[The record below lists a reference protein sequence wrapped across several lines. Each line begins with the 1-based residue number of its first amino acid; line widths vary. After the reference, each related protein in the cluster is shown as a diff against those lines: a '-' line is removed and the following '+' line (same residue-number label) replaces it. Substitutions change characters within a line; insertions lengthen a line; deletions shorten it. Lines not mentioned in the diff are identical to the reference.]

1 MPTRHP
7 QKTETCA
14 QPQEPAGRRRHPA
27 RNRAIPV
34 RRQAGSSPPKEP
46 SMSLLTRLLA
56 RGTVVLAHSA
66 NKLQS
71 LQMRLTAGEVN
82 DDMEHFEPYGFT
94 SNPLAGAEGIATFL
108 GGDRSHGV
116 VLVVADRRY
125 RLKALAAGEVAIYTD
140 EGDKIHF
147 KRGRVI
153 DIDTATL
160 NIRASSGV
168 IIDSP
173 TLSMSGKIVS
183 QGDQVAAGIS
193 QINHVH
199 SGVQPGP
206 GQTGVPVGG

>member
-1 MPTRHP
+1 MPAKASGEKPRTP
-7 QKTETCA
+7 CS
-14 QPQEPAGRRRHPA
+14 PASRLLP
-27 RNRAIPV
+27 
-34 RRQAGSSPPKEP
+34 SKEL

-56 RGTVVLAHSA
+56 RGTVVLANSA

-108 GGDRSHGV
+108 GGDRSHAV

-153 DIDTATL
+153 DIETATL

-168 IIDSP
+168 NIDSP

-183 QGDQVAAGIS
+183 QGDQLAAGIS

>member
-1 MPTRHP
+1 
-7 QKTETCA
+7 
-14 QPQEPAGRRRHPA
+14 
-27 RNRAIPV
+27 
-34 RRQAGSSPPKEP
+34 
-46 SMSLLTRLLA
+46 MSLLTRLLA

-168 IIDSP
+168 TIDSP

-206 GQTGVPVGG
+206 GQTGAPVGG

>member
-1 MPTRHP
+1 
-7 QKTETCA
+7 
-14 QPQEPAGRRRHPA
+14 
-27 RNRAIPV
+27 
-34 RRQAGSSPPKEP
+34 
-46 SMSLLTRLLA
+46 MSLLTRLLA
-56 RGTVVLAHSA
+56 RGTVVLANSA

-108 GGDRSHGV
+108 GGDRSHAV

-125 RLKALAAGEVAIYTD
+125 RLQALAAGEVAIYTD

-168 IIDSP
+168 NIDSP
-173 TLSMSGKIVS
+173 TLSMSGKIIS
-183 QGDQVAAGIS
+183 QGDQLAAGIS

-206 GQTGVPVGG
+206 GQTGAPVGG

>member
-1 MPTRHP
+1 
-7 QKTETCA
+7 
-14 QPQEPAGRRRHPA
+14 
-27 RNRAIPV
+27 
-34 RRQAGSSPPKEP
+34 
-46 SMSLLTRLLA
+46 MSLLTRLLA

-82 DDMEHFEPYGFT
+82 DDMEYFEPYGFT

-160 NIRASSGV
+160 NIRACSGV
-168 IIDSP
+168 TIDSP

>member
-1 MPTRHP
+1 
-7 QKTETCA
+7 
-14 QPQEPAGRRRHPA
+14 
-27 RNRAIPV
+27 
-34 RRQAGSSPPKEP
+34 
-46 SMSLLTRLLA
+46 MSLLTRLLA
-56 RGTVVLAHSA
+56 RGTVVLANSA

-108 GGDRSHGV
+108 GGDRSHAV

-125 RLKALAAGEVAIYTD
+125 RLQALAAGEVAIYTD

-168 IIDSP
+168 NIDTP

-183 QGDQVAAGIS
+183 QGDQIAAGIS

-206 GQTGVPVGG
+206 GQTGAPVGG

>member
-1 MPTRHP
+1 
-7 QKTETCA
+7 
-14 QPQEPAGRRRHPA
+14 
-27 RNRAIPV
+27 
-34 RRQAGSSPPKEP
+34 
-46 SMSLLTRLLA
+46 MSLLTRLLA
-56 RGTVVLAHSA
+56 RGTVVLANSA

-108 GGDRSHGV
+108 GGDRSHAV

-153 DIDTATL
+153 DIETATL

-168 IIDSP
+168 NIDSP

-183 QGDQVAAGIS
+183 QGDQLAAGIS

>member
-1 MPTRHP
+1 
-7 QKTETCA
+7 
-14 QPQEPAGRRRHPA
+14 
-27 RNRAIPV
+27 
-34 RRQAGSSPPKEP
+34 
-46 SMSLLTRLLA
+46 MSLLTRLLA
-56 RGTVVLAHSA
+56 RGTVVLANSA

-108 GGDRSHGV
+108 GGDRSHAV

-160 NIRASSGV
+160 NIRASSG
-168 IIDSP
+168 INIDSP

-183 QGDQVAAGIS
+183 QGDQLAAGIS

>member
-1 MPTRHP
+1 
-7 QKTETCA
+7 
-14 QPQEPAGRRRHPA
+14 
-27 RNRAIPV
+27 
-34 RRQAGSSPPKEP
+34 
-46 SMSLLTRLLA
+46 MSLLTRLLA

-160 NIRASSGV
+160 NIRASSAV
-168 IIDSP
+168 TIDSP

-206 GQTGVPVGG
+206 GQTGAPVGG

>member
-1 MPTRHP
+1 
-7 QKTETCA
+7 
-14 QPQEPAGRRRHPA
+14 
-27 RNRAIPV
+27 
-34 RRQAGSSPPKEP
+34 
-46 SMSLLTRLLA
+46 MSLLTRLLA
-56 RGTVVLAHSA
+56 RGTVVLANSA

-108 GGDRSHGV
+108 GGDRSHAV

-168 IIDSP
+168 NIDSP

-183 QGDQVAAGIS
+183 QGDQLAAGIS

>member
-1 MPTRHP
+1 
-7 QKTETCA
+7 
-14 QPQEPAGRRRHPA
+14 
-27 RNRAIPV
+27 
-34 RRQAGSSPPKEP
+34 
-46 SMSLLTRLLA
+46 MSLLTRLLA
-56 RGTVVLAHSA
+56 RGTVVLANSA

-108 GGDRSHGV
+108 GGDRSHAV

-168 IIDSP
+168 NIDSP
-173 TLSMSGKIVS
+173 TLSMSGKILS

>member
-1 MPTRHP
+1 
-7 QKTETCA
+7 
-14 QPQEPAGRRRHPA
+14 
-27 RNRAIPV
+27 
-34 RRQAGSSPPKEP
+34 
-46 SMSLLTRLLA
+46 MSLLTRLLA
-56 RGTVVLAHSA
+56 RGTVVLANSA

-108 GGDRSHGV
+108 GGDRSHAV

-125 RLKALAAGEVAIYTD
+125 RLQALAAGEVAIYTD

-147 KRGRVI
+147 KRGRII

-168 IIDSP
+168 NIDTP
-173 TLSMSGKIVS
+173 TLTQSGKIVS
-183 QGDQVAAGIS
+183 QGDQIAAGIS

>member
-1 MPTRHP
+1 
-7 QKTETCA
+7 
-14 QPQEPAGRRRHPA
+14 
-27 RNRAIPV
+27 
-34 RRQAGSSPPKEP
+34 
-46 SMSLLTRLLA
+46 MSLLTRLLA
-56 RGTVVLAHSA
+56 RGTVVLVNSA

-108 GGDRSHGV
+108 GGDRSHAV

-125 RLKALAAGEVAIYTD
+125 RLKALAPGEVAIYTD
-140 EGDKIHF
+140 EGDKVHF

-153 DIDTATL
+153 EIETDTL
-160 NIRASSGV
+160 NIRAATAV
-168 IIDSP
+168 NFDTP
-173 TLSMSGKIVS
+173 TLTQSGRIVS

-193 QINHVH
+193 QINHLH

-206 GQTGVPVGG
+206 GQTGAPVGG

>member
-1 MPTRHP
+1 
-7 QKTETCA
+7 
-14 QPQEPAGRRRHPA
+14 
-27 RNRAIPV
+27 
-34 RRQAGSSPPKEP
+34 
-46 SMSLLTRLLA
+46 MSLLTRLLA
-56 RGTVVLAHSA
+56 RGTVVLANSA

-168 IIDSP
+168 TIDSP
-173 TLSMSGKIVS
+173 TLSMSGKILS

-206 GQTGVPVGG
+206 GQTGAPVGG

>member
-1 MPTRHP
+1 
-7 QKTETCA
+7 
-14 QPQEPAGRRRHPA
+14 
-27 RNRAIPV
+27 
-34 RRQAGSSPPKEP
+34 
-46 SMSLLTRLLA
+46 MSLLTRLLA

-183 QGDQVAAGIS
+183 QGDQVAGGIS
-193 QINHVH
+193 QIKHVH
-199 SGVQPGP
+199 GGVQSGS
-206 GQTGVPVGG
+206 GQTGAPAGGQ

>member
-1 MPTRHP
+1 
-7 QKTETCA
+7 
-14 QPQEPAGRRRHPA
+14 
-27 RNRAIPV
+27 
-34 RRQAGSSPPKEP
+34 
-46 SMSLLTRLLA
+46 MSLLTRLLA
-56 RGTVVLAHSA
+56 RGTVVLANSA

-168 IIDSP
+168 TIDSP

-183 QGDQVAAGIS
+183 RGDQVAAGIS

-206 GQTGVPVGG
+206 GQTGAPVGG

>member
-1 MPTRHP
+1 
-7 QKTETCA
+7 
-14 QPQEPAGRRRHPA
+14 
-27 RNRAIPV
+27 
-34 RRQAGSSPPKEP
+34 
-46 SMSLLTRLLA
+46 MSLLTRLLA
-56 RGTVVLAHSA
+56 RGTVVLANSA

-108 GGDRSHGV
+108 GGDRSHAV

-125 RLKALAAGEVAIYTD
+125 RLQALAAGEVAIYTD

-147 KRGRVI
+147 KRGRII

-160 NIRASSGV
+160 NIRASSSVNIDTAALNVRASSGV
-168 IIDSP
+168 SIDTP
-173 TLSMSGKIVS
+173 TLTQSGKIVS
-183 QGDQVAAGIS
+183 QGDQIAAGIS

>member
-1 MPTRHP
+1 
-7 QKTETCA
+7 
-14 QPQEPAGRRRHPA
+14 
-27 RNRAIPV
+27 
-34 RRQAGSSPPKEP
+34 
-46 SMSLLTRLLA
+46 MSLLTRLLA

-160 NIRASSGV
+160 NIRASSAV
-168 IIDSP
+168 TIDSP

-193 QINHVH
+193 QINHAH

-206 GQTGVPVGG
+206 GQTGAPVGG

>member
-1 MPTRHP
+1 
-7 QKTETCA
+7 
-14 QPQEPAGRRRHPA
+14 
-27 RNRAIPV
+27 
-34 RRQAGSSPPKEP
+34 
-46 SMSLLTRLLA
+46 MSLLTRLLA
-56 RGTVVLAHSA
+56 RGTVVLANSA

-108 GGDRSHGV
+108 GGDRSHAV

-125 RLKALAAGEVAIYTD
+125 RLQALAAGEVAIYTD

-168 IIDSP
+168 NIDSP

-183 QGDQVAAGIS
+183 QGDQLAAGIS

-206 GQTGVPVGG
+206 GQTGAPVGG